1 MAKASR
7 MIDVGDKKETRR
19 AATASGRVVMLAS
32 TKQAILAGRID
43 KGDVLQLAQVA
54 AIMAAKHTPSIVPL
68 CHPIGLSSV
77 DVGCDFESDGHLCV
91 TVTVK
96 NHGRTGV
103 EMEALTAVMAA
114 CLTVYDMCKSMD
126 RSMTVTDVQLVSK
139 EGGRSGTWRR
149 HHD

>member
-68 CHPIGLSSV
+68 CHPIESV
-77 DVGCDFESDGHLCV
+77 VG
-91 TVTVK
+91 
-96 NHGRTGV
+96 
-103 EMEALTAVMAA
+103 
-114 CLTVYDMCKSMD
+114 
-126 RSMTVTDVQLVSK
+126 
-139 EGGRSGTWRR
+139 
-149 HHD
+149 